1 MNPKLEFIKE
11 KECWVV
17 RADRGK
23 SIESFRNLGVC
34 GLDFNINELPS
45 EGVNL
50 FKNKEKTYDI
60 FQKYNPNRVKSFKNW
75 WGTFNMF
82 CNRIQIGDVILSP
95 DLNGDLMIGVVESDL
110 YFELGDETLPHSLR
124 RKINWMDGFFSK
136 NEFPISLQS
145 LHCNSTCFYVSKSK
159 GEESDEETLTNSENL
174 IDTDSEGVVYI
185 MKSDTFSDYY
195 KLGYADK
202 DAELRC
208 SALSTDKKYAIFNLE
223 VLGYV
228 KLSNYKRFEKSV
240 HNHFAPIRLNSENGC
255 NIDSEIFK
263 SATLPQDFKEYIQ
276 LHQKQKYYNIT
287 EVSLNY

>member
-1 MNPKLEFIKE
+1 MNPQLDFIKE

-17 RADRGK
+17 RADNGK
-23 SIESFRNLGVC
+23 SIEGFRNLGVA
-34 GLDFNINELPS
+34 GLHFDIYELPND
-45 EGVNL
+45 GVKV
-50 FKNKEKTYDI
+50 FENKERTKEI
-60 FQKYNPNRVKSFKNW
+60 FQKYHPNVPKKYPNW

-82 CNRIQIGDVILSP
+82 CNQIQIGHVILSP
-95 DLNGDLMIGVVESDL
+95 TSNGDLMVGVVESDL
-110 YFELGDETLPHSLR
+110 YFELGNETLPHSLR
-124 RKINWMDGFFSK
+124 RKINWMDGVFSK

-145 LHCNSTCFYVSKSK
+145 LFCNSSCFYVDKSK
-159 GEESDEETLTNSENL
+159 GEESDEETQINSENL

-185 MKSDTFSDYY
+185 MKSNTFSDYY

-223 VLGYV
+223 VLGFV
-228 KLSNYKRFEKSV
+228 KLLNYKRFEKSV

-263 SATLPQDFKEYIQ
+263 SASLPQDFKEYIQ

>member
-1 MNPKLEFIKE
+1 MNPQLEFIKE

-23 SIESFRNLGVC
+23 SIESFRNLSVC
-34 GLDFNINELPS
+34 GLDFNIKELPS
-45 EGVNL
+45 EGVKI
-50 FKNKEKTYDI
+50 FENKEKTYDI
-60 FQKYNPNRVKSFKNW
+60 FEKYHPNRVKSFSNW

-82 CNRIQIGDVILSP
+82 CNRVQIGDVILSP
-95 DLNGDLMIGVVESDL
+95 DSNGELMVGVVESDL

-124 RKINWMDGFFSK
+124 RKTNWIGGFFSK

-145 LHCNSTCFYVSKSK
+145 LFCNSTCFYVSKSK
-159 GEESDEETLTNSENL
+159 GEESEEETQINSENL

-185 MKSDTFSDYY
+185 MKSNTFPGVY

-208 SALSTDKKYAIFNLE
+208 SALSTDKKYATFNLE

-228 KLSNYKRFEKSV
+228 KLSNYKRFEKAV
-240 HNHFAPIRLNSENGC
+240 HNQFAPVRINCENGC
-255 NIDSEIFK
+255 NIDTELFTST
-263 SATLPQDFKEYIQ
+263 TLPQDFKEYIQ
-276 LHQKQKYYNIT
+276 LNQKQKYYKIT